1 MEFITLGRTGLNVS
15 VMGIGC
21 GGPSRI
27 GQQTGKSEKES
38 IAIIKHALASGINF
52 IDTAEVYRT
61 EKIVGESIK
70 DFNREDLV
78 ISTKKSTWG
87 KVKPADVIKSL
98 ERSLSN
104 LSTDYIDIYNLHG
117 VVLKDY
123 EYLISEIVP
132 VLQDMQDQGKIRFLG
147 ITERFNPDPQ
157 HQMLQRALKDDFW
170 DVMMVGFNILNQSAR
185 DLILKQTI
193 KKNIGILV
201 MFAVRLALSR
211 PQRLKECID
220 GLIEN
225 KQIDALDIDKN
236 DPLGFL
242 IHDNG
247 SSSIVDAA
255 YRFCRDEPG
264 THVILSGTGNLNHM
278 KANIESFLEPPLPE
292 KDIIRLK
299 AIFSKVDSISGQ

>member
-1 MEFITLGRTGLNVS
+1 
-15 VMGIGC
+15 
-21 GGPSRI
+21 
-27 GQQTGKSEKES
+27 
-38 IAIIKHALASGINF
+38 
-52 IDTAEVYRT
+52 
-61 EKIVGESIK
+61 
-70 DFNREDLV
+70 
-78 ISTKKSTWG
+78 
-87 KVKPADVIKSL
+87 
-98 ERSLSN
+98 
-104 LSTDYIDIYNLHG
+104 
-117 VVLKDY
+117 
-123 EYLISEIVP
+123 
-132 VLQDMQDQGKIRFLG
+132 
-147 ITERFNPDPQ
+147 
-157 HQMLQRALKDDFW
+157 
-170 DVMMVGFNILNQSAR
+170 
-185 DLILKQTI
+185 
-193 KKNIGILV
+193 LV

-299 AIFSKVDSISGQ
+299 AIFRKVDSISGQ